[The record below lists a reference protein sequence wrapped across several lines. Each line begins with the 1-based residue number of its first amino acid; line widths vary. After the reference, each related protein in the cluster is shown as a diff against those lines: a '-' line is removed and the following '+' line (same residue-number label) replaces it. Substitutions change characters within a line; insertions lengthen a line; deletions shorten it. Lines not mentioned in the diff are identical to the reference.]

1 MATNLHPGISG
12 LRDDLDGH
20 VVGPND
26 NGWDFARQAFNLT
39 IDQRPEL
46 VAFPANADDVA
57 RIVGYAKQEGIRV
70 AAQRTGHNAA
80 PLGDLKG
87 TILVKTSTMAGV
99 ELDGDAR
106 RAKVQ
111 AGAQWQDVVPAA
123 SDMGLAAL
131 HGSAPD
137 IGIVGYSLGGGIGW
151 YARKLGLAAN
161 SVTAIEL
168 VTGGGD
174 LVRADADTEPELF
187 WALRGGGGNFGVVT
201 GMEFELHEVGELYAG
216 ALFFPF
222 DRASDVLHAWG
233 EWTAS
238 APEEVT
244 SVGRIIQ
251 FPPLDLIPEMLRG
264 RSFALVEA
272 AFLGS
277 EDDGAEVLRPLRDLG
292 PEMDTFEA
300 VAPLRLPELHM
311 DPPEPVPY
319 LGEDGM
325 LGDLPGQAIDDVLA
339 VAGPGTGSPLLSVE
353 IRHLGGALAR
363 SNPGDG
369 ALSAIEGAFLTYSVG
384 MFADEASRAAI
395 EASLA
400 QVRESM
406 APYSG
411 TRRYYNFVET
421 QIEPSD
427 LFEADSLDRL
437 RRVKAQVDPDGV
449 FQANHALGA
458 E

>member
-1 MATNLHPGISG
+1 MTSNLHPGIAG
-12 LRDDLDGH
+12 LRDELEGH

-46 VAFPANADDVA
+46 VAFPANAGDVA
-57 RIVGYAKQEGIRV
+57 RVVNFAREEGVRV

-99 ELDGDAR
+99 EVDAEAR
-106 RAKVQ
+106 RAKVE
-111 AGAQWQDVVPAA
+111 AGAQWQDVVPTA
-123 SDMGLAAL
+123 SELGLAAL

-161 SVTAIEL
+161 SVTAIDL
-168 VTGGGD
+168 VTGDGE
-174 LVRADADTEPELF
+174 LVRADASREPDLF

-201 GMEFELHEVGELYAG
+201 GMEFELHEVDQIYAG
-216 ALFFPF
+216 ALFFPL
-222 DRASDVLHAWG
+222 DRASDVLHAWR
-233 EWTAS
+233 EWAAA

-244 SVGRIIQ
+244 SVGRVLQ
-251 FPPLDLIPEMLRG
+251 FPPLDLIPEVFRG
-264 RSFALVEA
+264 RSFSLIEA
-272 AFLGS
+272 AFMGS
-277 EDDGAEVLRPLRDLG
+277 GEDGVDLLRPLRDLG
-292 PEMDTFEA
+292 PEMDTFEP
-300 VAPLRLPELHM
+300 VAPARLPELHM

-325 LGDLPGQAIDDVLA
+325 LGDLPGQAIDDLLA
-339 VAGPGTGSPLLSVE
+339 VVGPGTGSPLLSAE

-363 SNPGDG
+363 SNPGAG
-369 ALSAIEGAFLTYSVG
+369 ALSAIDGSFLTYAVG
-384 MFADEASRAAI
+384 MFADEPSRAAV

-400 QVRESM
+400 QLREAA

-411 TRRYYNFVET
+411 VRRYYNFVET
-421 QIEPSD
+421 QIEASD
-427 LFEADSLDRL
+427 LFEADSLERL
-437 RRVKAQVDPDGV
+437 RQVKAQVDPDGI

>member
-1 MATNLHPGISG
+1 LATNLHPGTAG

-46 VAFPANADDVA
+46 VAFPANANDVA
-57 RIVGYAKQEGIRV
+57 RLVEFARQEGVRV

-87 TILVKTSTMAGV
+87 TILVKTSTMTGV
-99 ELDGDAR
+99 EVDAEAR
-106 RAKVQ
+106 RARVE
-111 AGAQWQDVVPAA
+111 AGAQWQDVVPTA
-123 SDMGLAAL
+123 SDLGLAAL

-168 VTGGGD
+168 VTANG
-174 LVRADADTEPELF
+174 LVRADADSEPDLF

-201 GMEFELHEVGELYAG
+201 GMEFELHDVGKPYAG
-216 ALFFPF
+216 ALFFPL

-233 EWTAS
+233 EWAAS
-238 APEEVT
+238 APDELT

-251 FPPLDLIPEMLRG
+251 FPPLDLVPEVFRG
-264 RSFALVEA
+264 RSFSLVEA

-277 EDDGAEVLRPLRDLG
+277 AEDGAELLRPLRDLG
-292 PEMDTFEA
+292 PEMDTFET
-300 VAPLRLPELHM
+300 VAPARLPELHM

-325 LGDLPGQAIDDVLA
+325 LGDLPGQAIDDMLA
-339 VAGPGTGSPLLSVE
+339 VAGPGTESPLLSVE
-353 IRHLGGALAR
+353 IRQLGGALAR
-363 SNPGDG
+363 SAPGDG
-369 ALSAIEGAFLTYSVG
+369 ALSAIDGSFLTYCVG
-384 MFADEASRAAI
+384 MFADDASRAAV

-400 QVRESM
+400 QIREAA

-411 TRRYYNFVET
+411 VRRYYNFVET

-427 LFEADSLDRL
+427 LFDADSLDRL
-437 RRVKAQVDPDGV
+437 RRVKAEVDPDGI

>member
-1 MATNLHPGISG
+1 MATNLHPGITG
-12 LRDDLDGH
+12 LRGQLDGH

-46 VAFPANADDVA
+46 VAFPANANDVVQLVEYA
-57 RIVGYAKQEGIRV
+57 RQEGVRV

-99 ELDGDAR
+99 ELDGEAR

-123 SDMGLAAL
+123 SDLGLAAL

-137 IGIVGYSLGGGIGW
+137 IGVVGYSLGGGIGW

-161 SVTAIEL
+161 SVTALEL
-168 VTGGGD
+168 VTGDGE
-174 LVRADADTEPELF
+174 LVRADPNTRPDLF
-187 WALRGGGGNFGVVT
+187 WALRGGGGSFGVVT
-201 GMEFELHEVGELYAG
+201 GMEFELHDVGDIYAG

-238 APEEVT
+238 APEELT

-251 FPPLDLIPEMLRG
+251 FPPLDLIPEVFRG
-264 RSFALVEA
+264 RSFSLVEA

-277 EDDGAEVLRPLRDLG
+277 EEDGVELLRPLRDLG
-292 PEMDTFEA
+292 PEMDTFA
-300 VAPLRLPELHM
+300 MVAPARLPELHM

-325 LGDLPGQAIDDVLA
+325 LGELPGQAIDDMLA
-339 VAGPGTGSPLLSVE
+339 VTGPGTGSPLLSAE

-363 SNPGDG
+363 AHPDDG
-369 ALSAIEGAFLTYSVG
+369 ALSAIDGSFLTYSVG
-384 MFADEASRAAI
+384 MFADEPSRAAV

-400 QVRESM
+400 KIREAA

-411 TRRYYNFVET
+411 ARRYYNFVET
-421 QIEPSD
+421 QIDPSD
-427 LFEADSLDRL
+427 LFDADSLDRL
-437 RRVKAQVDPDGV
+437 RRVKAEVDPDGI